1 MTPTTLKSYTKD
13 ELLAILS
20 AKCPDALA
28 KFPPPEDFEI
38 KINQRRASPNEPGM
52 VDSPA
57 VPVGHSK
64 TRKPHKKMGDFW
76 LEQYDPDEDKI
87 LEYASPD
94 RPDRGAEAR
103 DARKLHEPFKGLY
116 YTANDDVNVNGY
128 IKNANGFVGNTIFS
142 KLGTA
147 KNGGVVASPFGHSI
161 KALLRF
167 ILLHCGRADV
177 FKEYLDEKNKV
188 QGIGA
193 LARVLNAMAKRMKE
207 AEKVEVEVEQE
218 DEEDDWDGL
227 SVKEGS
233 GKKRARED
241 DGGEIGASHS
251 RMTKKEQAALVK
263 VMIEANEAE
272 HKRLTNLHLSLS

>member
-38 KINQRRASPNEPGM
+38 KINQRRASPNETGM

-57 VPVGHSK
+57 VRVGHSK

-76 LEQYDPDEDKI
+76 LEEYDPDEDKI

-94 RPDRGAEAR
+94 RPDRGAEGR

-116 YTANDDVNVNGY
+116 YTADDDVNVNGY
-128 IKNANGFVGNTIFS
+128 IKNANGFMGNTIFS

-167 ILLHCGRADV
+167 ILLPSCDSYCFTAVVQMSSRSIWMRRTRSRASAHW
-177 FKEYLDEKNKV
+177 L
-188 QGIGA
+188 GCSR
-193 LARVLNAMAKRMKE
+193 L
-207 AEKVEVEVEQE
+207 
-218 DEEDDWDGL
+218 WL
-227 SVKEGS
+227 SE
-233 GKKRARED
+233 
-241 DGGEIGASHS
+241 
-251 RMTKKEQAALVK
+251 
-263 VMIEANEAE
+263 
-272 HKRLTNLHLSLS
+272 

>member
-1 MTPTTLKSYTKD
+1 MMTPTTLKSYTKD

-57 VPVGHSK
+57 VRVGHSK

-103 DARKLHEPFKGLY
+103 DA
-116 YTANDDVNVNGY
+116 
-128 IKNANGFVGNTIFS
+128 
-142 KLGTA
+142 
-147 KNGGVVASPFGHSI
+147 
-161 KALLRF
+161 
-167 ILLHCGRADV
+167 
-177 FKEYLDEKNKV
+177 
-188 QGIGA
+188 
-193 LARVLNAMAKRMKE
+193 
-207 AEKVEVEVEQE
+207 
-218 DEEDDWDGL
+218 
-227 SVKEGS
+227 
-233 GKKRARED
+233 
-241 DGGEIGASHS
+241 
-251 RMTKKEQAALVK
+251 
-263 VMIEANEAE
+263 
-272 HKRLTNLHLSLS
+272 